1 MIHENSEV
9 FLDLLQD
16 LEKIVASN
24 KNFLL
29 GPWLESAKA
38 LATNEEDKKNYEFN
52 ARNQITL
59 WGPEGEI
66 LDYAGKQWSGEKK
79 NFYTMQNFF
88 CLGLFSDYY
97 IPRWKMF
104 FKHLEASIINGRKFN
119 KERFIHDFLVRIGK
133 PFGSSTKLYPTNA
146 KGNPVKIASEL
157 FRKWSQVIKIIS
169 FS

>member
-1 MIHENSEV
+1 MIEILLYFHSFHLFCRHHRSVILIHENSEV

-38 LATNEEDKKNYEFN
+38 LSTNEEDKKNYEFN

-66 LDYAGKQWSGEKK
+66 LDYAGKQWSGGK
-79 NFYTMQNFF
+79 
-88 CLGLFSDYY
+88 
-97 IPRWKMF
+97 
-104 FKHLEASIINGRKFN
+104 
-119 KERFIHDFLVRIGK
+119 RF
-133 PFGSSTKLYPTNA
+133 A
-146 KGNPVKIASEL
+146 
-157 FRKWSQVIKIIS
+157 
-169 FS
+169 